1 MTGEQAASSTGA
13 PVTNGHPIK
22 PLLTTTY
29 RLSRIPG
36 SFTLA
41 NVKELFDNAD
51 QADIRDPISLADS
64 VYMTDS
70 HEKVATITFSK
81 PPKFADGLVSTA
93 PDLTSPL
100 VPSVGAEDYGIQVD
114 SHFEGL
120 TPLND
125 PEPRRIRAE

>member
-1 MTGEQAASSTGA
+1 MAGEQAASSTEA
-13 PVTNGHPIK
+13 PVTNGSSAK

-29 RLSRIPG
+29 RLSRIPA
-36 SFTLA
+36 SFALS
-41 NVKELFDNAD
+41 NVKELFDDVD
-51 QADIRDPISLADS
+51 QANIRDPISLANS

-81 PPKFADGLVSTA
+81 PPKFADALISTVPEVTSSLVT
-93 PDLTSPL
+93 
-100 VPSVGAEDYGIQVD
+100 SVGAETYGIQVD

-125 PEPRRIRAE
+125 PEPRSITAE